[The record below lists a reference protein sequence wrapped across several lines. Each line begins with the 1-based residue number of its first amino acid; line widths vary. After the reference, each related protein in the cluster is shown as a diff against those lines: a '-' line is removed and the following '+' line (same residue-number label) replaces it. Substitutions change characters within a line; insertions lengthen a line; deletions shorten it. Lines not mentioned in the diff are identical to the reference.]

1 MSHLLHLYFI
11 FYSQKKKSFTNQPS
25 FYCISES
32 SNEYMPEEYII
43 EETIG
48 KIYLPVNFDSDGIKI
63 LEIDDESVK
72 IWDDK
77 IQILRQDNAST
88 NIVQDLTN
96 DPQLTITES
105 VNNVSNTP
113 ITVFTSGQSM
123 IMPGQVNLKSDFVN
137 SSVNTI
143 DTSVVEDNVF
153 VTKMVTGKNGQ
164 LKVRRIPSHMQPK
177 QGLGERYP
185 CPGCKS
191 TYSQR
196 KNLQRHLRLEC
207 GQEPKFPC
215 PYCQLRCKRNN
226 QLQHHIVTKHQSALQ
241 EGKGGEMKGEFE

>member
-1 MSHLLHLYFI
+1 M
-11 FYSQKKKSFTNQPS
+11 T
-25 FYCISES
+25 
-32 SNEYMPEEYII
+32 EEYII
-43 EETIG
+43 EETTG

-77 IQILRQDNAST
+77 IKILRQDNSASIGT
-88 NIVQDLTN
+88 DHLSP
-96 DPQLTITES
+96 PQLTITES
-105 VNNVSNTP
+105 GANAP
-113 ITVFTSGQSM
+113 ITVFAAAAGQSM
-123 IMPGQVNLKSDFVN
+123 IMPNNSTVVKSEFVN
-137 SSVNTI
+137 VDSSVATTTTET
-143 DTSVVEDNVF
+143 DVLVA
-153 VTKMVTGKNGQ
+153 KMVTGKDGQ

-177 QGLGERYP
+177 LVTGERYS
-185 CPGCKS
+185 CPNCKS

-226 QLQHHIVTKHQSALQ
+226 QLQHHIVTKHQITIQ
-241 EGKGGEMKGEFE
+241 EQPP

>member
-1 MSHLLHLYFI
+1 MTSSVATIISFHLI
-11 FYSQKKKSFTNQPS
+11 SFVSYVYLFHTNQTS
-25 FYCISES
+25 FYCISDS
-32 SNEYMPEEYII
+32 SNEYMTEEYII
-43 EETIG
+43 EETTG

-77 IQILRQDNAST
+77 IKILRQENTNATIATDDQMS
-88 NIVQDLTN
+88 
-96 DPQLTITES
+96 PQLTITES
-105 VNNVSNTP
+105 VSNVNANLNAP
-113 ITVFTSGQSM
+113 ITVFTAGQSM
-123 IMPGQVNLKSDFVN
+123 IMPNVVKNEY
-137 SSVNTI
+137 VNTGI
-143 DTSVVEDNVF
+143 DVVDSGDDVL
-153 VTKMVTGKNGQ
+153 VAKMVTGKDGQ

-177 QGLGERYP
+177 LVTGERYS
-185 CPGCKS
+185 CPNCKS

-226 QLQHHIVTKHQSALQ
+226 QLQHHIVTKHQITIQ
-241 EGKGGEMKGEFE
+241 EAPE